1 LIRSAP
7 RGMMRRMEPWTSLP
21 DSDRRILQFV
31 RESSPNG
38 VFRLAQAELGRAAG
52 IPGRTVARS
61 MKRLRT
67 AGVIEAVDPFAR
79 PVAYRLNP
87 AALPPE
93 MGE

>member
-1 LIRSAP
+1 
-7 RGMMRRMEPWTSLP
+7 
-21 DSDRRILQFV
+21 
-31 RESSPNG
+31 
-38 VFRLAQAELGRAAG
+38 
-52 IPGRTVARS
+52 